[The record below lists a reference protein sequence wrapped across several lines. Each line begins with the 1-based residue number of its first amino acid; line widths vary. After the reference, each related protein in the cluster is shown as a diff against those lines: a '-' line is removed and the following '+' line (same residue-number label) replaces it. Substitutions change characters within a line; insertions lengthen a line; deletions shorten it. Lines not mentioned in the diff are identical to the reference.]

1 MLVYTIGHS
10 TRTIDEFLKLL
21 RHYEVELLLDVR
33 TVPRSRHVPQFNS
46 DGLKCS
52 LEDQGI
58 AYRHLKALG
67 GLRKAAKDSANQ
79 GWRNLSFRGFADYMQ
94 TAEFSKAL
102 AEMLESASTK
112 RAALM
117 CAEAVPWRCHR
128 SLIADAL
135 AAFHGVEVRHILS
148 ATKLQ
153 GHQMTPFAL
162 FENGRLLYPEP
173 NVSGEL
179 T

>member
-10 TRTIDEFLKLL
+10 TRTIDEFLHLL
-21 RHYEVELLLDVR
+21 QHYQVERLLDVR
-33 TVPRSRHVPQFNS
+33 TVPRSRHVPHFNRES
-46 DGLKCS
+46 LSHS
-52 LEDQGI
+52 LELGGI
-58 AYRHLKALG
+58 GYQHCKRLG
-67 GLRKAAKDSANQ
+67 GLRKPLKNSPNV

-94 TAEFSKAL
+94 TSEFFKAL
-102 AEMLESASTK
+102 AEAVELASTK

-135 AAFHGVEVRHILS
+135 AACHGAEVRHILS
-148 ATKLQ
+148 ETKLQ
-153 GHQMTPFAL
+153 NHGLTPFAL

-173 NVSGEL
+173 NASGRL